1 MSLKSIVLS
10 NPTEKHYFMLLNIE
24 SILVQ
29 TAELYKEKGYQEEL
43 AEVLEA
49 KKKTRILRICTKAA
63 LKLKEAKEKAES
75 AATQSA

>member
-10 NPTEKHYFMLLNIE
+10 NPTEKHYCMLLNIE

-63 LKLKEAKEKAES
+63 LKLKKEKAES
-75 AATQSA
+75 EATQSA